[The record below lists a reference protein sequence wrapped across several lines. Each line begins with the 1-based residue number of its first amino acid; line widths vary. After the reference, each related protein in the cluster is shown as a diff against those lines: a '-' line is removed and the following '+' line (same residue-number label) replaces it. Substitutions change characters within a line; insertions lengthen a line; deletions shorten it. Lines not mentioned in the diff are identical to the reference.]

1 MGLVYIVYGVTG
13 LQKHGRAQK
22 LKPMVVKQ
30 IPINDF
36 DKAGGVVDVGPR
48 NEPCTRGPTMRR
60 KKTGPIVGPVYVVT
74 NFRLSAVDRSCLLLD
89 RRANRSK
96 LFQFAGD

>member
-1 MGLVYIVYGVTG
+1 MVNATFYLSCIAMGLVYIVYGVTG

-36 DKAGGVVDVGPR
+36 DKA
-48 NEPCTRGPTMRR
+48 
-60 KKTGPIVGPVYVVT
+60 
-74 NFRLSAVDRSCLLLD
+74 
-89 RRANRSK
+89 
-96 LFQFAGD
+96 